1 MLLLTAAGA
10 ANAAEGWP
18 RWLGPEGNN
27 ISTET
32 GLAAQWPED
41 GPKKVWAAKVGIG
54 FSSPVALD
62 GKIYMFAQEGSSD
75 VLHVFDAESGKV
87 VWTQKYDRGEDPA
100 FPGTR
105 ATPTIEGNRIYT
117 HGSAGDLVCRE
128 LADGKLVWRTNILKE
143 TSAQKIEWG
152 SASSPL
158 VTDKHIFVQGGQ
170 GGDATAVAVDKTSG
184 AIVWKSEA
192 RGMAGYATPILIEV
206 DPQSKQQQL
215 IVFGGDAVYGM
226 DPATGKTRWTE
237 PWKTDND
244 INAATPVYSRSH
256 LLVSSSRNFGAML
269 INVTPQGAKK
279 EWEKKDVALKFQPP
293 ILDGTTL
300 YANSGG
306 TLKAVNWPDFKVL
319 WTATGRDL
327 NLGAGG
333 SLVKVGDK
341 LITLSERGKL
351 SLVQAS
357 PTGYKL
363 ISQAQVFDYSQV
375 WSSPLVYRGKV
386 YVKGE
391 DELVCFDIS
400 GPKP

>member
-1 MLLLTAAGA
+1 MLLMLPAGTVA
-10 ANAAEGWP
+10 VAAEGWP
-18 RWLGPEGNN
+18 RWLGPEGTG

-32 GLAAQWPED
+32 GLATQWPEG
-41 GPKKVWAAKVGIG
+41 GPKQLWSAKVGIG
-54 FSSPVALD
+54 FSSPIALD
-62 GKIYMFAQEGSSD
+62 GKIYMFAQDGSND
-75 VLHVFDAESGKV
+75 VLYAFDADTGKV
-87 VWTQKYDRGEDPA
+87 LWSEKYERGEDPA

-105 ATPTIEGNRIYT
+105 ATPTIDGSRIYT
-117 HGSAGDLVCRE
+117 HGSAGDLLCRE

-143 TSAQKIEWG
+143 TNAQKIEWG

-158 VTDKHIFVQGGQ
+158 VTSDHIFVQGGK
-170 GGDATAVAVDKTSG
+170 GGDATAVAVDKKTG

-192 RGMAGYATPILIEV
+192 KGLAGYATPILIQV
-206 DPQSKQQQL
+206 DPQQQQL
-215 IVFGGDAVYGM
+215 VIFGGEAVYGM
-226 DPATGKTRWTE
+226 DPKTGKTLWTE

-244 INAATPVYSRSH
+244 INAATPVFSGSH

-269 INVTPQGAKK
+269 INVTPAGAKK

-293 ILDGTTL
+293 ILDGSTM
-300 YANSGG
+300 YVNSGG
-306 TLKAVNWPDFKVL
+306 TLKAVNWPDLKVL

-333 SLVKVGDK
+333 SLVRVGDK
-341 LITLSERGKL
+341 LITMSERGKL
-351 SLVQAS
+351 SLVHAT
-357 PTGYKL
+357 PAEYKL

-375 WSSPLVYRGKV
+375 WSTPLVYRGKL

-391 DELVCFDIS
+391 DQLVCLDIS